1 MITHVEL
8 LSLMTYDPGT
18 GIFRWREYRYPR
30 RPDLVVGF
38 MSDTGYLRCKI
49 GPQTFPLH
57 RLAWFYVHKRWPS
70 GQIDHIN
77 LDKTDNRLSN
87 LRDATHAQNK
97 THTEV
102 YRNNRLGVRGVRKKN
117 RGLRYEARI
126 THEGRVIHLGHYL
139 TIEEAA
145 AARKA
150 AERLLHGE
158 FAGP

>member
-1 MITHVEL
+1 MITHAEL
-8 LSLMTYDPGT
+8 LSLMTYDPET
-18 GIFRWREYRYPR
+18 GIFHWREYKYPR
-30 RPDLVVGF
+30 KSDLTVGWT
-38 MSDTGYLRCKI
+38 SDEGYRKASIRCK
-49 GPQTFPLH
+49 TYPLH
-57 RLAWFYVHKRWPS
+57 RLAWFYVHKRWPR

-77 LDKTDNRLSN
+77 RDKADNRLSN

-97 THTEV
+97 THTGV

-117 RGLRYEARI
+117 RGRRYEARI

>member
-1 MITHVEL
+1 MITHAEL
-8 LSLMTYDPGT
+8 LSLMTYDPAT
-18 GIFRWREYRYPR
+18 GVFHWREYKYPR
-30 RPDLVVGF
+30 RPDLMVGF
-38 MSDTGYLRCKI
+38 VSDEGYLRCKI
-49 GPQTFPLH
+49 GSQTYPLH

-77 LDKTDNRLSN
+77 RDKADNRLSN
-87 LRDATHAQNK
+87 LRVATHGQNQTNAGAHK
-97 THTEV
+97 T
-102 YRNNRLGVRGVRKKN
+102 NRLGVRGVRKKQ